1 MIYKRNWGRERER
14 RMKERR
20 ERQREGVYSM
30 YIYIYIYTH
39 ICYKII
45 YYKMLCIVYLYLY
58 ICISV
63 HVCITYVCILLCCI
77 EIILKKNSQLSSQ
90 HPTHWTL
97 PHRFIFEYRFQTS
110 KSLEL
115 SLAAVHFFNLYTF
128 LFLSNR
134 ININSYFFC
143 VVLFV
148 E

>member
-1 MIYKRNWGRERER
+1 
-14 RMKERR
+14 
-20 ERQREGVYSM
+20 
-30 YIYIYIYTH
+30 
-39 ICYKII
+39 
-45 YYKMLCIVYLYLY
+45 MLCIVYLYLY

-148 E
+148 EQITVSITRDQSTHRESKTSLHTHTHTHTHTQMKSESESSSVMSDSL